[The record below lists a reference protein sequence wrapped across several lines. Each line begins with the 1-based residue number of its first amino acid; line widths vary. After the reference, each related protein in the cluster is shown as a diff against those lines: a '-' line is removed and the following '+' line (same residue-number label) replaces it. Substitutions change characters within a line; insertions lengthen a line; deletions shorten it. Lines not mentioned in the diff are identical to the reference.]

1 MSRFIEGQDR
11 QHVTLLPECLED
23 FIAADNPV
31 RVVDAFVGELNLM
44 SLGFES
50 ASPAHTGRPSY
61 HLPVSFACRECQ
73 AEGE

>member
-11 QHVTLLPECLED
+11 QQVTLLTECLED

-44 SLGFES
+44 AL
-50 ASPAHTGRPSY
+50 
-61 HLPVSFACRECQ
+61 
-73 AEGE
+73 

>member
-11 QHVTLLPECLED
+11 QQVILLPECLED

-44 SLGFES
+44 AL
-50 ASPAHTGRPSY
+50 
-61 HLPVSFACRECQ
+61 
-73 AEGE
+73 